1 MYYKW
6 LDQRDEQRAQRGEEA
21 KLPSAFRIDSHL
33 AFPSV
38 DQDTTI
44 DEFCHLAEQSVS
56 DGKYFDLPEL
66 AFSDCRLDG
75 EWLTFPSLVATA
87 VEQNNTVWA
96 RVTQSGAKN
105 KVLVVFHH
113 WNASKWQNTI
123 SKFFSRRG
131 ITVVEMA
138 MPYHF
143 QRSRPGA
150 DYADDMLSSNLGKTM
165 QSVRQGVLDGR
176 ILIQWLKSEGYGEIS
191 VLGMS
196 LGSWVA
202 GLISAHDTNV
212 AKTSLFLTA
221 GSLADMVWEGRA
233 TRSIRQSL
241 DGNIGRPIFQRAWAP
256 LNMENYAHLL
266 MRPELDLEL
275 VLGKRDKVVPPE
287 ISKNFVAALNKTGVG
302 LRLTELNCGH
312 YTLGLPQYIIRAGL
326 KLNAQMNRSSF
337 SL

>member
-6 LDQRDEQRAQRGEEA
+6 LDQKDERRAQRGEEA
-21 KLPSAFRIDSHL
+21 KLPSAIKIDSHL
-33 AFPSV
+33 AFQNT

-44 DEFCHLAEQSVS
+44 DEFCNFAEQAVS
-56 DGKYFDLPEL
+56 DGNFFDLPEHDTANFQL
-66 AFSDCRLDG
+66 NG
-75 EWLTFPSLVATA
+75 KWLTFSSAVATA

-96 RVTQSGAKN
+96 RVTQSGLRE

-113 WNASKWQNTI
+113 WNANKWQNTI
-123 SKFFSRRG
+123 AKFFSKRG

-150 DYADDMLSSNLGKTM
+150 DYADEMLSPNLGQTM
-165 QSVRQGVLDGR
+165 QSVKQGVLDGR
-176 ILIQWLKSEGYGEIS
+176 KLIQWLKSEGYGEIS

-202 GLISAHDTNV
+202 GLVSAHDVNV

-241 DGNIGRPIFQRAWAP
+241 EGNIERQMFQKAWAP
-256 LNMENYAHLL
+256 LNMEHYAHLL

-275 VLGKRDKVVPPE
+275 VLGKRDKVVRPE
-287 ISKNFVAALNKTGVG
+287 ISKNFVARLNKAGAG

-312 YTLGLPQYIIRAGL
+312 YTLGLPQYIVRAGL
-326 KLNAQMNRSSF
+326 KLSAQLKRSSH
-337 SL
+337 